1 MSFWTFKLLKPPKHA
16 HAWVETL
23 IRFLFGFQ
31 ENVAKRQ
38 GKQNWTLHW
47 EIRKL
52 RTLFN
57 FPTFSRET
65 NRIWEVKQTW
75 EWLLGWNIFLLSRA
89 LTTQTLSVWVLL
101 SFFLSLSRVFYL
113 YLFGIFLV
121 VAIVRT
127 ISFTNAF
134 SAVDRLEHPMVLT
147 FKRVGFWPSRP
158 SSISSVGQ
166 PGFSTESS

>member
-1 MSFWTFKLLKPPKHA
+1 M
-16 HAWVETL
+16 
-23 IRFLFGFQ
+23 
-31 ENVAKRQ
+31 
-38 GKQNWTLHW
+38 
-47 EIRKL
+47 
-52 RTLFN
+52 FN
-57 FPTFSRET
+57 FPTFSWET

-89 LTTQTLSVWVLL
+89 LTTQSLSVWVLL

-134 SAVDRLEHPMVLT
+134 SAVDRLEHPMVL
-147 FKRVGFWPSRP
+147 RWSGFDRADLVQSAQWVNQDFRLSHPSFLSIF
-158 SSISSVGQ
+158 SSILTDPASDLV
-166 PGFSTESS
+166 ESRINTSDTHS